1 MKVQL
6 LVNLCVCRECFLMED
21 FIGSD
26 DIFALVKSGSFCF
39 ESKDGSYTVC
49 ENEAALFRK
58 NVLYHRRVLEPVT
71 LYLFRFQSD
80 TPLFLQD
87 KIVFSDTCRIKS
99 SIEQLEQLDRGIL
112 KDEFSHR
119 CAIFNAIVTQYAIEN
134 AAGFSGLKRRD
145 LPIEKAISDISENLH
160 KKLSLEHIAAESG
173 ISYVQFIRRF
183 KQYTGMTPS
192 DYVTLLRLQKSK
204 QLLTD
209 TALPIKEVACLCG
222 FENEYYFSNFFK
234 KHTDM
239 SPSAFRKLSI

>member
-1 MKVQL
+1 MRVQL
-6 LVNLCVCRECFLMED
+6 LVNLSVYRDDFLMEH

-26 DIFALVKSGSFCF
+26 DILALVKTGSFYF
-39 ESKDGSYTVC
+39 ESEGISHTVNA
-49 ENEAALFRK
+49 NEAALFRK
-58 NVLYHRRVLEPVT
+58 NVLYHRKVLQPVT
-71 LYLFRFQSD
+71 MYMFRFQAD

-87 KIVFSDTCRIKS
+87 KIVFSDTDRIKS

-134 AAGFSGLKRRD
+134 AAGFSSLKKID
-145 LPIEKAISDISENLH
+145 PLIETAISNISDALH
-160 KKLSLEHIAAESG
+160 KKLSLEQIAAESG

-209 TALPIKEVACLCG
+209 TALPVKEVACLCG

-234 KHTDM
+234 KHTSI